1 MIRLVF
7 SGVLERYPTLK
18 IITHHCGGMVPFFAG
33 RLCGEAQ
40 QQLDEAG
47 GINVKLSRPKMEY
60 FKMFYA
66 DTALSGDSTPA
77 LMCGYSFFGPEHVL
91 FGTDLLFGI
100 EKKITSVE
108 QMAIPDSD
116 KYQIFEGNAKKLLHI
131 A

>member
-1 MIRLVF
+1 M
-7 SGVLERYPTLK
+7 
-18 IITHHCGGMVPFFAG
+18 
-33 RLCGEAQ
+33 
-40 QQLDEAG
+40 D
-47 GINVKLSRPKMEY
+47 Y

-77 LMCGYSFFGPEHVL
+77 LMCGYSFFGPEHVV

-100 EKKITSVE
+100 DKKITSVE
-108 QMAIPDSD
+108 QMSIPDSD